1 MSTWRQALLILAL
14 ASLAAG
20 LSASFHP
27 RRPPW
32 FETSDPAT
40 VRWEIDLAAARAMSA
55 EGPVVWIDS
64 RPRADYDKG
73 HLGGAL
79 LLNPEE
85 WGDLMFEHQEAL
97 RAAFDHPVVVYCD
110 GEGCERSADIAQR
123 LRELL
128 GLDPVYVLKGPWRE
142 LR

>member
-1 MSTWRQALLILAL
+1 MWKQALLILAL

-20 LSASFHP
+20 LSASLHP

-32 FETSDPAT
+32 FETSDPARE
-40 VRWEIDLAAARAMSA
+40 RWEIDLNAARTLRA

-64 RPRADYDKG
+64 RPRADYEQG
-73 HLGGAL
+73 HLEGAL
-79 LLNPEE
+79 LLNSEE
-85 WGDLMFEHQEAL
+85 WGELMFEQQEAL
-97 RAAFDHPVVVYCD
+97 RAALDQPVVVYCD
-110 GEGCERSADIAQR
+110 GAGCERSADIAQR